1 MFKISSGFSIST
13 HTPPARRDIQG
24 VMDTIESTGFLLTR
38 LPRGVT
44 NIYGDMPDATEISTH
59 TPPAR
64 RDNCHISFGLIVVSF
79 LLTRLPRGVT
89 TGVL

>member
-44 NIYGDMPDATEISTH
+44 RLDQMEANRQAISTH

-64 RDNCHISFGLIVVSF
+64 RDAVAREF
-79 LLTRLPRGVT
+79 LHWAKDFYSHASREA
-89 TGVL
+89 